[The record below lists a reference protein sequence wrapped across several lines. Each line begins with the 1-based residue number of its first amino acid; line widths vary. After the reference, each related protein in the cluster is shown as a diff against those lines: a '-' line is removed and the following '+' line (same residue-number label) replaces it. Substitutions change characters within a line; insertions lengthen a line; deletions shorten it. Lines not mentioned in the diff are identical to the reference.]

1 AVAAARRDR
10 DEAATVYAALAALH
24 THGMHVD
31 WLPAYVGLADANRSM
46 PVELPTYPFERRRYW
61 AHGPGATASVASAG
75 LETVEHAVLSAA
87 VDLADADGL
96 VLAGRFAL
104 REQEWLADHTIVGAV
119 VVPGTAFLEL
129 AVRAADRV
137 GCDEVEELVL
147 ESPLVMSDQES
158 VDLQIVLGRPD
169 DTGRRTLGI
178 HSRPGGAAGR
188 TARWSRHATGV
199 LAPGTPVPGADL
211 TAWPPP
217 APELPVADA
226 YQRLAAHGLGY
237 GPALRGMTRAWGSGD
252 DLWAEVELPAGNTA
266 AGYGVHPALM
276 DAALHPFALL
286 AVEGAGADT
295 APVRLPFSWGGV
307 RLHASGATALR
318 VHLARRGEDAVTLE
332 AADAAGSPVVSVASL
347 VFRAIAPEQLSVVGA
362 RRHDMLF
369 TTVWSPVTADTSSG
383 PRVALLGPDDLGLTG
398 VERYLTPATL
408 AEAAGTGA
416 RLPDVVL
423 VAVGP
428 TDGAGAPFDGAAR
441 SVPAAVHDTVSQVLM
456 LLQEWVADE
465 RLAGCRLGLVTRSAV
480 APDAGPGLD
489 DPVAAPVWG
498 LVRAAQA
505 EHPGRFLLLDLD
517 DDPASARAALTAP
530 GVDEPQLSIRG
541 GTLYAPRLA
550 RAQLGGRLVPPVGA
564 PAWRLDAV
572 PRGSLANLALV
583 PVATPAGPPGAGRVR
598 VAVRAAV
605 LDNHDVLAALCML
618 PGEAP
623 LGAEGAGIVTEV
635 GPGVTGLA
643 PGDRVFGL
651 FPGAVASLAE
661 TDHRLLAP
669 IPAGWSYTQAATLP
683 LTSLAAHQ
691 ALRALAA
698 DRPGRTLLVRA
709 ADSGAGRAVV
719 GLARHH
725 GWEVQAVAADSAQAP
740 EGSFDAVLDAAE
752 LPPWPDRHAPE
763 EAVEAFAE
771 LVPLWTRGVLTPLP
785 AVVREVTGVR
795 ESLSLLN
802 ETGQAQ
808 KVVLAI
814 PAALRPDGTVLITG
828 GTGGLGAL
836 FARHLVAEY
845 GVRRLLLTSRRGMGA
860 PGAAE
865 LAAELRGLG
874 VEVTVAA
881 CDVADRAALA
891 ALLEAVP
898 AEHPLTAVVH
908 AAGVLDDGTLE
919 TLTPERCAAVLRPKA
934 DAAWNLH
941 LLTRG
946 LDLASFTLFS
956 SLAGVLGNAGQGNY
970 AAANAF
976 LDALA
981 ARRRAEG
988 RPATSL
994 AWGPWGT
1001 DGMAGDLDAADL
1013 ERLARLGVVPLTAD
1027 AGLALFDAAVGLPGA
1042 FVAARLAPPRHPD
1055 GAVPHLLRG
1064 LLPRPARGAA
1074 QASSAPRSALAG
1086 RLARLPE
1093 AARAQALTDLVREQV
1108 ADVLGHSGPAGVDPG
1123 RPFKESGFDS
1133 LTAVELRNRLDAA
1146 TGLRLPATLVFDHPT
1161 PDAVAALLYER
1172 LAPSGPQPALARTD
1186 APAAPDDEDAIA
1198 IIAMSCRYPG
1208 SANDPE
1214 ALWQLVANGRDA
1226 TSAFPADRGWR
1237 VEDLYDV
1244 DPDALGTAYTRRG
1257 GFVDHA
1263 DAFDA
1268 AFFGISPREALA
1280 MDPQQRLLLE
1290 TAWEVFERAGIDP
1303 AMARGSDTGVILG
1316 VVPAEYVTR
1325 PPGTP
1330 HDLEGYLLTGN
1341 TTSVAAGRVAYTF
1354 GLQGPTFTVDTACSS
1369 SLVAL
1374 HLAVRA
1380 LRNGECSLA
1389 LTGGATV
1396 TASPTV
1402 YVEFSR
1408 QRALSPDGRCRAFA
1422 AGADGTGFAEG
1433 AGMLLLERLSDARR
1447 NGHRVL
1453 AVIRGSAVNQDGASN
1468 GLTAP
1473 NGPSQQRV

>member
-1 AVAAARRDR
+1 M
-10 DEAATVYAALAALH
+10 ATLLAALAALH
-24 THGMHVD
+24 THGVTVD
-31 WLPAYVGLADANRSM
+31 WSTAYAGLVDEDRSA
-46 PVELPTYPFERRRYW
+46 PVELPTYPFEHQRYW
-61 AHGPGATASVASAG
+61 ADGTGATASVTSAG

-96 VLAGRFAL
+96 VLTGRFAL
-104 REQEWLADHTIVGAV
+104 REQEWLADHTIVGTV
-119 VVPGTAFLEL
+119 VVPGTAFVEL

-147 ESPLVMSDQES
+147 ESPLVMSDQET
-158 VDLQIVLGRPD
+158 VDLQIVLGQPD
-169 DTGRRTLGI
+169 GAGRRTLGI
-178 HSRPGGAAGR
+178 HSRPGGATGR
-188 TARWSRHATGV
+188 TAPWTRHATGV
-199 LAPGTPVPGADL
+199 LAPGTPVPEADL
-211 TAWPPP
+211 TAWPPQ
-217 APELPVADA
+217 APELPVSDA

-252 DLWAEVELPAGNTA
+252 DLWADVELPAGTSA
-266 AGYGVHPALM
+266 AGYGLHPALM

-286 AVEGAGADT
+286 AVEGVGADT
-295 APVRLPFSWGGV
+295 APVRLPFSWSGV

-332 AADAAGSPVVSVASL
+332 VADAAGTPVASVASL
-347 VFRAIAPEQLSVVGA
+347 VFRAIAPEQLSAAGA
-362 RRHDMLF
+362 RRHDTLF
-369 TTVWSPVTADTSSG
+369 TTVWSPVPAGPSSG

-398 VERYLTPATL
+398 VERHPTPAAL
-408 AEAAGTGA
+408 AEAAAVGA

-423 VAVGP
+423 AAVGP
-428 TDGAGAPFDGAAR
+428 TDRTGAPAEGPAQG
-441 SVPAAVHDTVSQVLM
+441 SVPAAVHDTVSHVLT

-465 RLAGCRLGLVTRSAV
+465 RLDGCRLALVSRGAV
-480 APDAGPGLD
+480 AADAGTGPD
-489 DPVAAPVWG
+489 DPVAAAVWG

-517 DDPASARAALTAP
+517 DDPASARAVLTAP
-530 GVDEPQLSIRG
+530 GVDEPQLSIKG

-550 RAQLGGRLVPPVGA
+550 RAQLGGRLLPPADA

-583 PVATPAGPPGAGRVR
+583 PAATSAEAPAAGRVR
-598 VAVRAAV
+598 IAVRAAA
-605 LDNHDVLAALCML
+605 LDNQDVLAALGMV

-623 LGAEGAGIVTEV
+623 LGVEGAGIVTEV
-635 GPGVTGLA
+635 GPGVTGFA

-669 IPAGWSYTQAATLP
+669 IPAGWTYTQAATLP
-683 LTSLAAHQ
+683 LTSLAAHR
-691 ALRALAA
+691 ALRELA
-698 DRPGRTLLVRA
+698 DGRPGRTLLVRA
-709 ADSGAGRAVV
+709 ADTGAGRAVV
-719 GLARHH
+719 RLARHY
-725 GWEVQAVAADSAQAP
+725 GWEVQAVAAESTAATESP
-740 EGSFDAVLDAAE
+740 SDAVLDAAE
-752 LPPWPDRHAPE
+752 LPQWPDRHTPE
-763 EAVEAFAE
+763 EALAAFAE
-771 LVPLWTRGVLTPLP
+771 LVPLWTGGVLTPLP
-785 AVVREVTGVR
+785 AAVREVAGVR

-802 ETGQAQ
+802 ETGQAR

-814 PAALRPDGTVLITG
+814 PAAPRPEGTVLITG

-836 FARHLVAEY
+836 LARHLVAVQ
-845 GVRRLLLTSRRGMGA
+845 GVRHLLLTSRRGPQA

-865 LAAELRGLG
+865 LATELRASGA
-874 VEVTVAA
+874 EVTVVA

-891 ALLEAVP
+891 ALLETVP

-908 AAGVLDDGTLE
+908 AAGVLDDATLSA
-919 TLTPERCAAVLRPKA
+919 LTPGRLASVLAPKA
-934 DAAWNLH
+934 DAAWHLH
-941 LLTRG
+941 ELTRG

-970 AAANAF
+970 AAANAV
-976 LDALA
+976 LDAVA

-988 RPATSL
+988 LPATSL
-994 AWGPWGT
+994 AWGPWAT
-1001 DGMAGDLDAADL
+1001 DGMAGDLDAADR
-1013 ERLARLGVVPLTAD
+1013 ERLARLGTVPLTAD
-1027 AGLALFDAAVGLPGA
+1027 EGLALFDAAAGLPGA

-1055 GAVPHLLRG
+1055 GEVPHLLRG
-1064 LLPRPARGAA
+1064 LLPRPVRRAA
-1074 QASSAPRSALAG
+1074 QAASAPRSALTD

-1108 ADVLGHSGPAGVDPG
+1108 ADVLGHSGPATVDPG

-1161 PDAVAALLYER
+1161 PEAVAALLHER
-1172 LAPSGPQPALARTD
+1172 LAPCGPQPALPD
-1186 APAAPDDEDAIA
+1186 ADVTATADDDAIA

-1208 SANDPE
+1208 GANDPE
-1214 ALWQLVANGRDA
+1214 DLWRLVADGRDA

-1237 VEDLYDV
+1237 VEDLYDAN
-1244 DPDALGTAYTRRG
+1244 PDALGTAYTRRG
-1257 GFVDHA
+1257 GFIDHA

-1303 AMARGSDTGVILG
+1303 AAVRGSDTGVILG

-1354 GLQGPTFTVDTACSS
+1354 GLQGPAFTVDTACSS

-1374 HLAVRA
+1374 HLAARA

-1396 TASPTV
+1396 IASPTV

-1433 AGMLLLERLSDARR
+1433 AGML
-1447 NGHRVL
+1447 
-1453 AVIRGSAVNQDGASN
+1453 
-1468 GLTAP
+1468 
-1473 NGPSQQRV
+1473 